1 MTEIECVVQGR
12 VQGVGYRDYVATAA
26 AECEVAGW
34 IENQSDGTVR
44 VCAQGTPDAVKAFI
58 EYVHEGS
65 VMAVVEKVAIE
76 WRSAEWVLDDFSVRS

>member
-12 VQGVGYRDYVATAA
+12 VQGVGYRDYVAMAA
-26 AECEVAGW
+26 AECGVAGW
-34 IENQSDGTVR
+34 VKNQSDGTVR

-65 VMAVVEKVAIE
+65 VMAAVEKVGIE
-76 WRSAEWVLDDFSVRS
+76 WRSAEQVFDDFSVRS